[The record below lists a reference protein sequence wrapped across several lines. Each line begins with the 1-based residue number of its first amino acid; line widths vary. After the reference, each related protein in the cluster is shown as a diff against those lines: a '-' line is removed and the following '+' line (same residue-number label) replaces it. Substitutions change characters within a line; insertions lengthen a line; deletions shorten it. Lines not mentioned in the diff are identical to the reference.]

1 MSVGEQLGLDDPN
14 DGLRVQ
20 ARQRW
25 DLWADRYPELRDFAG
40 PESLREWLRHADVDA
55 RDEVLSA
62 LGALGSRHG
71 GDDCAAAGTLSWLL
85 LPGASLLARR
95 LRGFSPIIDELVAAQ
110 LWVEARTV
118 AATTTQRVAATIL
131 RNTLR
136 EVLIE
141 LGRLPVRDRTWERC
155 AVLEPSSPQLLE
167 FPAPSDG
174 YGSGVELEVL
184 QQRACREAVI
194 SPSERH
200 LLLSLVR
207 ASDTDL
213 LARRKALGG
222 LMSHPVTDAVGAEL
236 GVAGRTV
243 RRHAT
248 AAIAGLARV
257 YATNGAT
264 A

>member
-14 DGLRVQ
+14 DGLRVL

-40 PESLREWLRHADVDA
+40 PESLPKWLRDADPDA

-71 GDDCAAAGTLSWLL
+71 GDDCAAAGTLLWLL

-95 LRGFSPIIDELVAAQ
+95 LQGFSPIVDELVAAQ
-110 LWVEARTV
+110 LWVEARTLP
-118 AATTTQRVAATIL
+118 ATTTQRVAAIIL

-136 EVLIE
+136 EVLVE

-174 YGSGVELEVL
+174 HGSGVELERL
-184 QQRACREAVI
+184 LQRACREAVI

-248 AAIAGLARV
+248 ATIKGLARV
-257 YATNGAT
+257 YATNGAR

>member
-25 DLWADRYPELRDFAG
+25 DLWADRYPQLGVFAG
-40 PESLREWLRHADVDA
+40 PESLPKWLRDADPDA

-62 LGALGSRHG
+62 LGALGSRDG
-71 GDDCAAAGTLSWLL
+71 ADDCAAAGTLLWLL

-95 LRGFSPIIDELVAAQ
+95 LQGFSPIIDELVAAQ
-110 LWVEARTV
+110 LWVEARTLP
-118 AATTTQRVAATIL
+118 ATTTQRVAAIIL

-136 EVLIE
+136 EVLLE
-141 LGRLPVRDRTWERC
+141 LGRLPARDRTWERC
-155 AVLEPSSPQLLE
+155 VVLDPSSPQLLE

-174 YGSGVELEVL
+174 YCSGVELEL
-184 QQRACREAVI
+184 LLQRARREAVI
-194 SPSERH
+194 SPSEQG

-213 LARRKALGG
+213 LPRRKAMGG
-222 LMSHPVTDAVGAEL
+222 LMSHPVTAAVGAEL

-248 AAIAGLARV
+248 ATIQGLVRV
-257 YATNGAT
+257 YATDGAR

>member
-25 DLWADRYPELRDFAG
+25 DLWADRYPHLGVFAG
-40 PESLREWLRHADVDA
+40 PESLPKWLRDADPDA

-62 LGALGSRHG
+62 LGALGSRGG
-71 GDDCAAAGTLSWLL
+71 GDDCAAAGTLLWLL

-110 LWVEARTV
+110 LWVEARTLP
-118 AATTTQRVAATIL
+118 ATTTQRVAAIIL
-131 RNTLR
+131 RNTQR
-136 EVLIE
+136 EVLLE
-141 LGRLPVRDRTWERC
+141 LGRLPVRDKTWERC
-155 AVLEPSSPQLLE
+155 AVLDPSSPQLLE
-167 FPAPSDG
+167 FTAPSDG
-174 YGSGVELEVL
+174 YCSGVELEL
-184 QQRACREAVI
+184 LLQRARREAVI
-194 SPSERH
+194 SPRERH

-213 LARRKALGG
+213 LPRRKALGG

-248 AAIAGLARV
+248 ASIHGLARV